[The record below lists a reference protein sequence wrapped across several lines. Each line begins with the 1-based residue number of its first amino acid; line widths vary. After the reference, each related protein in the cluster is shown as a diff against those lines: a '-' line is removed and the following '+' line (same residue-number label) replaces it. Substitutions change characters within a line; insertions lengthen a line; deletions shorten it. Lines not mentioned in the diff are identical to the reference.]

1 VRAGGDPEP
10 RHRLRA
16 ASVGRR
22 CGAGAGDRCGRRDRG
37 ARDCQARRSGCVVEP
52 TRPRWISPR
61 VLAVCDRPVAVA
73 AAYRTLPP
81 PPSPQFFR
89 RSIGIRVPRSR
100 FLPVKS
106 TSDLLAVQSNLYDI
120 RCVARRALCGAKKG
134 PRVGELPVSPP
145 SANDALTLH
154 APVCA
159 TSSLRTPPAPPCRA
173 HDISMHAGTALW
185 CRTRCVTSA
194 RHPPSSWGPS
204 SPPWMSTPP
213 ACPPC
218 RTSSGW

>member
-1 VRAGGDPEP
+1 
-10 RHRLRA
+10 
-16 ASVGRR
+16 
-22 CGAGAGDRCGRRDRG
+22 
-37 ARDCQARRSGCVVEP
+37 VEP

-120 RCVARRALCGAKKG
+120 RCVARRALCGAKSFPS
-134 PRVGELPVSPP
+134 PRRLP
-145 SANDALTLH
+145 TM
-154 APVCA
+154 
-159 TSSLRTPPAPPCRA
+159 R
-173 HDISMHAGTALW
+173 
-185 CRTRCVTSA
+185 
-194 RHPPSSWGPS
+194 
-204 SPPWMSTPP
+204 
-213 ACPPC
+213 
-218 RTSSGW
+218 